1 MLEVVRDIPPGRV
14 ASYRTVARLAG
25 WPQAP
30 RQAGLALRRLPGDSD
45 VPWWRVVSAAGRIS
59 PRPGDSP
66 ELQRLLLEDEGVEFG
81 AGGRVDLG
89 RFGWPGGLA
98 VD

>member
-1 MLEVVRDIPPGRV
+1 MLEVVRDIPRGRV
-14 ASYRTVARLAG
+14 ASYKTVATLAG

-30 RQAGLALRRLPGDSD
+30 RQAGIALRGLPDDSD
-45 VPWWRVVSAAGRIS
+45 VPWWRVVNAAGRIS

-66 ELQRLLLEDEGVEFG
+66 DLQRLLLEDEGVEFS
-81 AGGRVDLG
+81 AAGRVDLG
-89 RFGWPGGLA
+89 RFGWGHDVA